1 MFGQSDASNDPEFCD
16 RIKGLVQ
23 RYGMASDRPIGSR
36 GYGPIGTAHFFEPNK
51 AGYRC
56 YRWLQNIC
64 GLELILKEE
73 ELIRVPNF
81 ENFIKILA

>member
-1 MFGQSDASNDPEFCD
+1 MFGQSDASNDPEFTD
-16 RIKGLVQ
+16 RIKGPVPYYSHCFSQSQCVNLLKWL
-23 RYGMASDRPIGSR
+23 R
-36 GYGPIGTAHFFEPNK
+36 FEPSK